1 MKIIGVNGSGWGDK
15 EYILTASKEEIA
27 NLMGYQYSGEK
38 AVEAALETKNAVI
51 PISAMYGRLY
61 DMANM
66 EKKLME
72 ISAKLKTAADIVDTA
87 LPAIRH
93 INKSQEDKT

>member
-1 MKIIGVNGSGWGDK
+1 MNIIGVNGSGWSDK
-15 EYILTASKEEIA
+15 TYILTATKEEIA
-27 NLMGYQYSGEK
+27 NLMGYHYASEK
-38 AVEAALETKNAVI
+38 AVEAALETKGAVI

-61 DMANM
+61 DIANA
-66 EKKLME
+66 EKHLME
-72 ISAKLKTAADIVDTA
+72 ISAKLKTAADMVDTA